1 MSDRRGTES
10 EFELTTIARLEQLG
24 YKYAPGIELDR
35 PPDEV
40 VLRRRLRNFLASQYR
55 DLPDAAIE
63 LAVIH
68 FMRPKASIRCGA
80 TWPSTNG
87 WCGATKLPL
96 ELSPGHAPTVW
107 SMPSIGN
114 TGKERIPG
122 GQPVSHPWAQRPAS
136 RPGLFVNGLP
146 LAVFELKNPYSE
158 EPTVQGAWNQI
169 QHYRN
174 DIPQLFDYNAITV
187 ISDGVSTLHGMWTA
201 DEEWYAPWKSI
212 DGVKVEPATTASMKS
227 LLKACFAP
235 SGCSPTSAISSSFR
249 W

>member
-24 YKYAPGIELDR
+24 YRYTPGIELDR

-40 VLRRRLRNFLASQYR
+40 VLRRRLRNFLAR
-55 DLPDAAIE
+55 RHPDLPDAAIE

-68 FMRPKASIRCGA
+68 FIRPEGVDTLRRNMTFHERLVRGYE
-80 TWPSTNG
+80 
-87 WCGATKLPL
+87 LPL
-96 ELSPGHAPTVW
+96 ELVPGHVTHRLVYAIDW
-107 SMPSIGN
+107 
-114 TGKERIPG
+114 E
-122 GQPVSHPWAQRPAS
+122 HPENNEFLVANQFPIHGRNDRRPDLV
-136 RPGLFVNGLP
+136 LFINGLP

-174 DIPQLFDYNAITV
+174 DIPQLFDYNALTV

-201 DEEWYAPWKSI
+201 NEEWYAPWKSI
-212 DGVKVEPATTASMKS
+212 ET
-227 LLKACFAP
+227 
-235 SGCSPTSAISSSFR
+235 
-249 W
+249 